1 MGLMETRITIR
12 KMEYK
17 DFLKQKTQLS
27 GNFGFDPILMP
38 DFLFDFQKYLTEWS
52 LKKGRGAIFSDTGTG
67 KTIME
72 LVWAQNIV
80 QKTNKN
86 VILFAPLAV
95 SEQTIKEGKRFGI
108 EVKRSRDGKPKG
120 KITITNYEQI
130 SKFNKNDYIGCVL
143 DESSAIKNSIGKT
156 KKLVVMFM
164 NKMPYRS
171 LWTATPSPNDYIEL
185 GTSSEAIGELPYM
198 EMLDQFFRDTS
209 NDKNPQWSRPKYEL
223 KKHGENIFW
232 KWVAGWSRALR
243 KPSDYGFEDNG
254 FILPELIECDHILKV
269 TKPPPGQL
277 FIKAAKTLR
286 EQREERKMTIKERGE
301 KVKSLLNGYDFNVI
315 WGHYNYETD
324 YLEKII
330 PDAVQVSGRDTL
342 ERKEDKLI
350 DFSNGNIQTLITKPK
365 MGAWGLNWQ
374 HCNHAI
380 FFPSHSYEQYYQA
393 VRRFY
398 RFGQERKVYI
408 DMVTTEG
415 EAIVYKNVKRKAK
428 QADEMFTQLV
438 KYMNDY
444 HEIKAKVH
452 NNYKINLPQWI

>member
-1 MGLMETRITIR
+1 
-12 KMEYK
+12 MEYSE
-17 DFLKQKTQLS
+17 FLENKKQLS
-27 GNFGFDPILMP
+27 GNFGFKPLFMP
-38 DFLFDFQKYLTEWS
+38 DYLFDFQKYLLNWS
-52 LKKGRGAIFSDTGTG
+52 LLKGKGAIFSDTGTG

-72 LVWAQNIV
+72 LVWAQNV
-80 QKTNKN
+80 VEKTNKN
-86 VILFAPLAV
+86 VIIFAPLAV

-108 EVKRSRDGKPKG
+108 EVKRSRDGKAKG

-130 SKFNKNDYIGCVL
+130 SKFNPNNYIGCVL
-143 DESSAIKNSIGKT
+143 DESSAIKNSTGKT

-171 LWTATPSPNDYIEL
+171 LWTATPSPNDFIEL
-185 GTSSEAIGELPYM
+185 GTSSEALGELPYM

-209 NDKNPQWSRPKYEL
+209 NDKNPQWSRSKYEL
-223 KKHGENIFW
+223 KSHAKNDFW
-232 KWVAGWSRALR
+232 RWVSSWSRAMR
-243 KPSDYGFEDNG
+243 KPSDYGFSDEK
-254 FILPELIECDHILKV
+254 FILPELIEKDHILQV
-269 TKPPPGQL
+269 TKPLPGQL
-277 FIKAAKTLR
+277 FIKAAKTLT
-286 EQREERKMTIKERGE
+286 EQREERKFTIKERAE
-301 KVKSLLNGYDFNVI
+301 KVENLLTEYDYNVI

-324 YLEKII
+324 YLEKSIK
-330 PDAVQVSGRDTL
+330 DSVQISGRDSL

-350 DFSNGNIQTLITKPK
+350 DFSNGNIQTLITKPR

-374 HCNHAI
+374 HCNHSI

-428 QADEMFTQLV
+428 QADEMFNQLI
-438 KYMNDY
+438 KHMNNDF
-444 HEIKAKVH
+444 EIKTKIH
-452 NNYKINLPQWI
+452 NNNKINLPNWL